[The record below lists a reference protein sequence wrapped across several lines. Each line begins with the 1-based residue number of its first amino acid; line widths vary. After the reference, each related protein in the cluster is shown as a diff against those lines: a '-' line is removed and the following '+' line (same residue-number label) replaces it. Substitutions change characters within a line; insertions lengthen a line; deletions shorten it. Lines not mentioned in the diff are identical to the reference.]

1 MHEGDDD
8 FGTACM
14 LYAQLPKDRASR
26 KRVVR
31 YLNRIDNFR
40 DSEETLPEDRH
51 HEVVLLRREGVG
63 GSSGNSPS
71 LCPNRSDRPSVRP
84 K

>member
-14 LYAQLPKDRASR
+14 LYAQLPKDRVSR

-31 YLNRIDNFR
+31 YLNRIDGFR
-40 DSEETLPEDRH
+40 DSEETLSQEH

-71 LCPNRSDRPSVRP
+71 LCPSRSDRPSVRP

>member
-31 YLNRIDNFR
+31 YLNRIDDFR
-40 DSEETLPEDRH
+40 DSEETLSQEH
-51 HEVVLLRREGVG
+51 HEVVLLRRKGVG
-63 GSSGNSPS
+63 GASGNSPS
-71 LCPNRSDRPSVRP
+71 FCPSRSDRPSVRP